1 MQGVAEKIPFEE
13 GSYDA
18 VVNVESARCYRDIEV
33 FFRGVHKVL
42 DADGHFLFADMIEK
56 EEVKDI
62 REKLHKCGFKIVT
75 ETEITKNVAK
85 GLVKDT
91 IRRKELIHKKVPGML
106 RKSFESFA
114 GTEGTKRFES
124 FTNGKFEYWSFVLAK
139 N

>member
-1 MQGVAEKIPFEE
+1 MKSFEERLNRLEELNDKIADGEIPLDEAVSFFEE
-13 GSYDA
+13 G
-18 VVNVESARCYRDIEV
+18 I
-33 FFRGVHKVL
+33 
-42 DADGHFLFADMIEK
+42 
-56 EEVKDI
+56 
-62 REKLHKCGFKIVT
+62 KL
-75 ETEITKNVAK
+75 AK
-85 GLVKDT
+85 GLEKDT